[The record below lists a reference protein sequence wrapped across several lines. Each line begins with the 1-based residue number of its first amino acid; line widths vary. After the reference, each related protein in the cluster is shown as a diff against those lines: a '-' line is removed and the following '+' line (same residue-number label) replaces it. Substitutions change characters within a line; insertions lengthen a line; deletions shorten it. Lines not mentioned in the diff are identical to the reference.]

1 MRRRCRYSS
10 KPKLSA
16 ALAALLLVLG
26 ISVTSA
32 QEPTESLLR
41 RIKMATVS
49 VPNIPQWTALYTE
62 WLDYTVVEQGDVS
75 VALAASWGAPGSAGQ
90 PYAVMAPASGTDVY
104 IRAVEGDP
112 VPGYRAMTTFGWN
125 SIEIIIDDV
134 DALYERLKASPFEII
149 GTPHSLGGGFASIHA
164 MQVLGPGQE
173 VLYLTCETGD
183 RENSTLPIP
192 GSFVD
197 RPFIMILAGPDLDA
211 MADFYVQKFGMMQI
225 PNFSGSIAMIARAMG
240 IPEDHVF
247 PLGLLRGR
255 ERGNNIELD
264 GYPDKATP
272 RPRVNEQLP
281 PGVAMTSF
289 SVDDLD
295 ALDVDFIS
303 APARLYGDKRAATF
317 VGPAGELTELIEDPR

>member
-1 MRRRCRYSS
+1 MWRCSGLS
-10 KPKLSA
+10 GKPILMA
-16 ALAALLLVLG
+16 VLVGALLTPG
-26 ISVTSA
+26 PSVISA
-32 QEPTESLLR
+32 QEAAQPLLR

-49 VPNIPQWTALYTE
+49 VPDVAQWMALYRE
-62 WLDYTVVEQGDVS
+62 WLDYKTVEQGDVPA
-75 VALAASWGAPGSAGQ
+75 ALAASWGAPGSAGQ
-90 PYAVMAPASGTDVY
+90 AYAIMAPASGADVY

-134 DALYERLKASPFEII
+134 NALYERLKASPFEVI

-183 RENSTLPIP
+183 REKSTLPIP

-211 MADFYVQKFGMMQI
+211 MADFYVDKFGMARI
-225 PNFSGSIAMIARAMG
+225 PNFNGSIPMIARAMG

-247 PLGLLRGR
+247 PLSLLRGR

-272 RPRVNEQLP
+272 RPRVNDQLP
-281 PGVAMTSF
+281 PGIAMTSF

-295 ALDVDFIS
+295 ALDVEFITP
-303 APARLYGDKRAATF
+303 PAKLYGDKRAATF
-317 VGPAGELTELIEDPR
+317 AGPAGELTELIEDPR